1 MGITNRSYIERIG
14 ELRDLDQVLEAFG
27 EDMAEYFGGKKLSRI
42 QHHIAQIR
50 VILIAERAR
59 FYQLSELKE
68 VTPPPPVV
76 EDDDIPF

>member
-1 MGITNRSYIERIG
+1 MVLSKRSYIERIG

-27 EDMAEYFGGKKLSRI
+27 EDMAAYFDGKKLSRI

-59 FYQLSELKE
+59 FYQESELEKA
-68 VTPPPPVV
+68 TPPLPGADQ
-76 EDDDIPF
+76 EELPF